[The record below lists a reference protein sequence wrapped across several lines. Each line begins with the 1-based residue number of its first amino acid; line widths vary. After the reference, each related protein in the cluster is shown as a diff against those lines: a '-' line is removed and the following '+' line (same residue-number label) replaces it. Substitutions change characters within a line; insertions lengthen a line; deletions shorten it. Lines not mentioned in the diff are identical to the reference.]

1 MTAITLRRHLTDA
14 GHDSDLIFLL
24 EDIASACRSTAYEV
38 RNGPLK
44 GNLGVAD
51 SINVQG
57 EDQKPLDIIANDIFV
72 STCANSPRLAAL
84 VSEEIEEV
92 VWLKEPKKGD
102 YMLFFD
108 PLDGSSNLDTNL
120 SVGTIFSIM
129 QIEEDGN
136 RNVLRRGADQL
147 VAGYALYGPAT
158 MMVLAAGRGVQGFT
172 LHQGTGIFRLT
183 QPSMSI
189 PETTNEFAINTARRR
204 FWDQPIRD
212 YVDDCLAGTEGPRG
226 KDFNMRWVASMVAEV
241 HRVLMRGG
249 VFLYPLD
256 DKNRAA
262 GGRLRLLYEVAPMA
276 KIIEAAGGAAST
288 GTERILD
295 LVPTEPHQRVATILG
310 SREEVAL
317 LEQMHRKPAEA

>member
-1 MTAITLRRHLTDA
+1 MTNITLRRHLTDK
-14 GHDSDLIFLL
+14 GHDPDLIFLL

-44 GNLGVAD
+44 GNLGLAD
-51 SINVQG
+51 STNVQG

-72 STCANSPRLAAL
+72 ETCANSPRLAAL

-92 VWLKEPKKGD
+92 VWLKEPEEGD
-102 YMLFFD
+102 YLLFFD

-129 QIEEDGN
+129 RVTKDGD
-136 RNVLRRGADQL
+136 RNVLKKGSDQI

-158 MMVLAAGRGVQGFT
+158 MLVLAHGHGVQSFT
-172 LHQGTGIFRLT
+172 LHQGSGIFRLT
-183 QPSMSI
+183 HPSLTI
-189 PETTNEFAINTARRR
+189 KQDTPEFAINASRQR
-204 FWDQPIRD
+204 FWDAPVQQ
-212 YVDDCLAGTEGPRG
+212 YVEECLQGKEGPRG

-241 HRVLMRGG
+241 HRILMRGG
-249 VFLYPLD
+249 VFMYPLD
-256 DKNRAA
+256 DANRAK

-276 KIIEAAGGAAST
+276 MVIEAAGGAAST

-295 LVPTEPHQRVATILG
+295 LLPSEPHQRVATILG
-310 SREEVAL
+310 SKSEVDYIVDL
-317 LEQMHRKPAEA
+317 HTK

>member
-1 MTAITLRRHLTDA
+1 MTSITLRRHLTDA

-24 EDIASACRSTAYEV
+24 EDIASACRATAYEV

-44 GNLGVAD
+44 GNLGVAG
-51 SINVQG
+51 STNVQG
-57 EDQKPLDIIANDIFV
+57 EDQKPLDIIANDIFLA
-72 STCANSPRLAAL
+72 TCANSPRLAAL

-102 YMLFFD
+102 YLLFFD

-129 QIEEDGN
+129 QVAEDGD
-136 RNVLRRGADQL
+136 RNVLRPGSDQL

-158 MMVLAAGRGVQGFT
+158 MMVLAAGKGVQSFT
-172 LHQGTGIFRLT
+172 LHQGSGIFRLT
-183 QPSMSI
+183 HADMKI
-189 PETTNEFAINTARRR
+189 PEGTAEFSINASRQR
-204 FWDQPIRD
+204 FWEPPMRA
-212 YVDDCLAGTEGPRG
+212 YVDDCLAGKDGPRG
-226 KDFNMRWVASMVAEV
+226 VDFNMRWVASMVAEV
-241 HRVLMRGG
+241 HRILMRGG

-256 DKNRAA
+256 EKNRDM

-288 GTERILD
+288 GRERIMD
-295 LVPTEPHQRVATILG
+295 LVPTEPHQRVPAILG
-310 SREEVAL
+310 ASDEVW
-317 LEQMHRKPAEA
+317 RVEAKHAATP

>member
-1 MTAITLRRHLTDA
+1 MTNITLRRHLTDK
-14 GHDSDLIFLL
+14 GHDPDLIFLL

-44 GNLGVAD
+44 GNLGLAD
-51 SINVQG
+51 STNVQG

-72 STCANSPRLAAL
+72 ETCANSPRLAAL

-92 VWLKEPKKGD
+92 VWLKEPEEGD
-102 YMLFFD
+102 YLLFFD

-129 QIEEDGN
+129 RVTKDGD
-136 RNVLRRGADQL
+136 RNVLKKGSDQI

-158 MMVLAAGRGVQGFT
+158 MLVLAHGHGVQSFT
-172 LHQGTGIFRLT
+172 LHQGSGIFRLT
-183 QPSMSI
+183 HPSLTI
-189 PETTNEFAINTARRR
+189 KQDTPEFAINASRQR
-204 FWDQPIRD
+204 FWDAPVQQ
-212 YVDDCLAGTEGPRG
+212 YVDECLQGKDGPRG

-241 HRVLMRGG
+241 HRILMRGG

-256 DKNRAA
+256 DANRAK

-276 KIIEAAGGAAST
+276 MVIEAAGGAAST

-295 LVPTEPHQRVATILG
+295 LLPSEPHQRVATILG
-310 SREEVAL
+310 SKSEVDYIVDLHA
-317 LEQMHRKPAEA
+317 K

>member
-1 MTAITLRRHLTDA
+1 MTNITLRRHLTDK
-14 GHDSDLIFLL
+14 GHDPDLIFLL

-44 GNLGVAD
+44 GNLGLTD
-51 SINVQG
+51 STNVQG

-72 STCANSPRLAAL
+72 ETCANSPRLAAL

-92 VWLKEPKKGD
+92 VWLKEPEEGD
-102 YMLFFD
+102 YLLFFD

-129 QIEEDGN
+129 RVTKDGD
-136 RNVLRRGADQL
+136 RNVLKKGSDQI

-158 MMVLAAGRGVQGFT
+158 MLVLAHGHGVQSFT
-172 LHQGTGIFRLT
+172 LHQGSGIFRLT
-183 QPSMSI
+183 HPSLTI
-189 PETTNEFAINTARRR
+189 KQDTPEFAINASRQR
-204 FWDQPIRD
+204 FWDAPIQQ
-212 YVDDCLAGTEGPRG
+212 YVDECLQGKEGPRG

-241 HRVLMRGG
+241 HRILMRGG

-256 DKNRAA
+256 DANRAK

-276 KIIEAAGGAAST
+276 MVIEAAGGAGST

-295 LVPTEPHQRVATILG
+295 LLPSEPHQRVATILG
-310 SREEVAL
+310 SKSEVDYIVDL
-317 LEQMHRKPAEA
+317 HTK

>member
-1 MTAITLRRHLTDA
+1 MTNITLRRHLTDK
-14 GHDSDLIFLL
+14 GHDPDLIFLL

-44 GNLGVAD
+44 GNLGLAD
-51 SINVQG
+51 STNVQG

-72 STCANSPRLAAL
+72 ETCANSPRLAAL

-92 VWLKEPKKGD
+92 VWLKEPEEGD
-102 YMLFFD
+102 YLLFFD

-129 QIEEDGN
+129 RVTKDGD
-136 RNVLRRGADQL
+136 RNVLKKGSDQI

-158 MMVLAAGRGVQGFT
+158 MLVLAHGHGVQSFT
-172 LHQGTGIFRLT
+172 LHQGSGIFRLT
-183 QPSMSI
+183 HPSLTI
-189 PETTNEFAINTARRR
+189 KQDTPEFAINASRQR
-204 FWDQPIRD
+204 FWDAPVQQ
-212 YVDDCLAGTEGPRG
+212 YVDECLQGKEGPRG

-241 HRVLMRGG
+241 HRILMRGG

-256 DKNRAA
+256 DANRAK

-276 KIIEAAGGAAST
+276 MVIEAAGGAGST

-295 LVPTEPHQRVATILG
+295 LLPSEPHQRVATILG
-310 SREEVAL
+310 SKSEVDYIVDL
-317 LEQMHRKPAEA
+317 HTK

>member
-1 MTAITLRRHLTDA
+1 MTNITLRRHLTDK
-14 GHDSDLIFLL
+14 GHDPDLIFLL

-44 GNLGVAD
+44 GNLGLAD
-51 SINVQG
+51 STNVQG

-72 STCANSPRLAAL
+72 ETCANSPRLAAL

-92 VWLKEPKKGD
+92 VWLKEPEEGD
-102 YMLFFD
+102 YLLFFD

-129 QIEEDGN
+129 RVTKDGD
-136 RNVLRRGADQL
+136 RNVLKKGSDQI

-158 MMVLAAGRGVQGFT
+158 MLVLAHGHGVQSFT
-172 LHQGTGIFRLT
+172 LHQGSGIFRLT
-183 QPSMSI
+183 HPSLTI
-189 PETTNEFAINTARRR
+189 KQDTPEFAINASRQR
-204 FWDQPIRD
+204 FWDAPVQQ
-212 YVDDCLAGTEGPRG
+212 YVDECLQGKEGPRG

-241 HRVLMRGG
+241 HRILMRGG

-256 DKNRAA
+256 DANRAK

-276 KIIEAAGGAAST
+276 MVIEAAGGAAST

-295 LVPTEPHQRVATILG
+295 LLPSEPHQRVATILG
-310 SREEVAL
+310 SKSEVDYIFDL
-317 LEQMHRKPAEA
+317 HTK

>member
-1 MTAITLRRHLTDA
+1 MTNITLRRHLTDK
-14 GHDSDLIFLL
+14 GHDPDLIFLL

-44 GNLGVAD
+44 GNLGLAD
-51 SINVQG
+51 STNVQG
-57 EDQKPLDIIANDIFV
+57 EVQKPLDIIANDIFV
-72 STCANSPRLAAL
+72 ETCANSPRLAAL

-92 VWLKEPKKGD
+92 VWLKEPEEGD
-102 YMLFFD
+102 YLLFFD

-129 QIEEDGN
+129 RVTKDGD
-136 RNVLRRGADQL
+136 RNVLKTGSDQI

-158 MMVLAAGRGVQGFT
+158 MLVLAHGHGVQSFT
-172 LHQGTGIFRLT
+172 LHQGSGIFRLT
-183 QPSMSI
+183 HPSLTI
-189 PETTNEFAINTARRR
+189 KQDTPEFAINASRQR
-204 FWDQPIRD
+204 FWDAPVQQ
-212 YVDDCLAGTEGPRG
+212 YVDECLQGKEGPRG

-241 HRVLMRGG
+241 HRILMRGG

-256 DKNRAA
+256 DANRAK

-276 KIIEAAGGAAST
+276 MVIEAAGGAGST

-295 LVPTEPHQRVATILG
+295 LLPGVPHQRVATILG
-310 SREEVAL
+310 SKSEVDYIVDL
-317 LEQMHRKPAEA
+317 HTK

>member
-1 MTAITLRRHLTDA
+1 MTNITLRRHLTDK
-14 GHDSDLIFLL
+14 GHDPDLIFLL

-44 GNLGVAD
+44 GNLGLAD
-51 SINVQG
+51 STNVQG

-72 STCANSPRLAAL
+72 ETCANSPRLAAL

-92 VWLKEPKKGD
+92 VWLKEPEEGD
-102 YMLFFD
+102 YLLFFD

-129 QIEEDGN
+129 RVTKDGD
-136 RNVLRRGADQL
+136 RNVLKKGSDQI

-158 MMVLAAGRGVQGFT
+158 MLVLAHGHGVQSFT
-172 LHQGTGIFRLT
+172 LHQGSGIFRLT
-183 QPSMSI
+183 HPSLTI
-189 PETTNEFAINTARRR
+189 KQDTPEFAINASRQR
-204 FWDQPIRD
+204 FWDAPVQQ
-212 YVDDCLAGTEGPRG
+212 YVDECLQGKDGPRG

-241 HRVLMRGG
+241 HRILMRGG
-249 VFLYPLD
+249 VFMYPLD
-256 DKNRAA
+256 DANRAK

-276 KIIEAAGGAAST
+276 MVIEAAGGAGST

-295 LVPTEPHQRVATILG
+295 LLPSEPHQRVATILG
-310 SREEVAL
+310 SKSEVDYIVDLHA
-317 LEQMHRKPAEA
+317 K

>member
-1 MTAITLRRHLTDA
+1 MTNITLRRHLTDK
-14 GHDSDLIFLL
+14 GHDPDLIFLL

-44 GNLGVAD
+44 GNLGLAD
-51 SINVQG
+51 STNVQG

-72 STCANSPRLAAL
+72 ETCANSPRLAAL

-92 VWLKEPKKGD
+92 VWLKEPEEGD
-102 YMLFFD
+102 YLLFFD

-129 QIEEDGN
+129 RVTKDGD
-136 RNVLRRGADQL
+136 RNVLKKGSDQI

-158 MMVLAAGRGVQGFT
+158 MLVLAHGHGVQSFT
-172 LHQGTGIFRLT
+172 LHQGSGIFRLT
-183 QPSMSI
+183 HPSLTI
-189 PETTNEFAINTARRR
+189 KQDTPEFAINASRQR
-204 FWDQPIRD
+204 FWDAPIQQ
-212 YVDDCLAGTEGPRG
+212 YVDECLQGKDGPRG

-241 HRVLMRGG
+241 HRILMRGG

-256 DKNRAA
+256 DANRAK

-276 KIIEAAGGAAST
+276 MVIEAAGGAGST

-295 LVPTEPHQRVATILG
+295 LLPSEPHQRVATILG
-310 SREEVAL
+310 SKSEVDYIVDL
-317 LEQMHRKPAEA
+317 HTK

>member
-1 MTAITLRRHLTDA
+1 MTNITLRRHLTDK
-14 GHDSDLIFLL
+14 GHDPDLIFLL

-44 GNLGVAD
+44 GNLGLAD
-51 SINVQG
+51 STNVQG

-72 STCANSPRLAAL
+72 ETCANSPRLAAL

-92 VWLKEPKKGD
+92 VWLKEPEEGD
-102 YMLFFD
+102 YLLFFD

-129 QIEEDGN
+129 RVTKDGD
-136 RNVLRRGADQL
+136 RNVLKKGSDQI

-158 MMVLAAGRGVQGFT
+158 MLVLAHGHGVQSFT
-172 LHQGTGIFRLT
+172 LHQGSGIFRLT
-183 QPSMSI
+183 HPSLTI
-189 PETTNEFAINTARRR
+189 KQDTPEFAINASRQR
-204 FWDQPIRD
+204 FWDAPVQQ
-212 YVDDCLAGTEGPRG
+212 YVDECLQGKEGPRG

-241 HRVLMRGG
+241 HRILMRGG
-249 VFLYPLD
+249 VFMYPLD
-256 DKNRAA
+256 DANRAK

-276 KIIEAAGGAAST
+276 MVIEAAGGAAST

-295 LVPTEPHQRVATILG
+295 LLPSEPHQRVATILG
-310 SREEVAL
+310 SKSEVDYIVDL
-317 LEQMHRKPAEA
+317 HTK

>member
-24 EDIASACRSTAYEV
+24 EDIASACRATAYEV

-44 GNLGVAD
+44 GNVGVAG
-51 SINVQG
+51 STNVQG
-57 EDQKPLDIIANDIFV
+57 EDQKPLDLIANDIFV
-72 STCANSPRLAAL
+72 TTCANSPRLAAL

-129 QIEEDGN
+129 QIQTDGD
-136 RNVLRRGADQL
+136 RNVLRPGVDQL

-158 MMVLAAGRGVQGFT
+158 MMVLAAGKGVQSFT
-172 LHQGTGIFRLT
+172 LHQGSGIFRLT
-183 QPSMSI
+183 QADVQIPSGTH
-189 PETTNEFAINTARRR
+189 EYAINSSRQR
-204 FWDQPIRD
+204 FWEPPMIAYIDECQ
-212 YVDDCLAGTEGPRG
+212 AGKNGPRG
-226 KDFNMRWVASMVAEV
+226 VDFNMRWVASMVAEV
-241 HRVLMRGG
+241 HRILMRGG

-256 DKNRAA
+256 DKNRDM

-276 KIIEAAGGAAST
+276 KIIEAAGGGAST
-288 GTERILD
+288 GRARILD
-295 LVPTEPHQRVATILG
+295 LVPTEPHQRVPAILG
-310 SREEVAL
+310 DKAEVDRIDAL
-317 LEQMHRKPAEA
+317 HRAD

>member
-1 MTAITLRRHLTDA
+1 MTNITLRRHLTDK
-14 GHDSDLIFLL
+14 GHDPDLIFLL

-44 GNLGVAD
+44 GNLGLAD
-51 SINVQG
+51 STNVQG

-72 STCANSPRLAAL
+72 ETCANSPRLAAL

-92 VWLKEPKKGD
+92 VWLKEPEEGD
-102 YMLFFD
+102 YLLFFD

-129 QIEEDGN
+129 RVTKDGD
-136 RNVLRRGADQL
+136 RNVLKKGSDQI

-158 MMVLAAGRGVQGFT
+158 MLVLAHGHGVQSFT
-172 LHQGTGIFRLT
+172 LHQGSGIFRLT
-183 QPSMSI
+183 HPSLTI
-189 PETTNEFAINTARRR
+189 KQDTPEFAINASRQR
-204 FWDQPIRD
+204 FWDAPIQQ
-212 YVDDCLAGTEGPRG
+212 YVDESLQGKEGPRG

-241 HRVLMRGG
+241 HRILMRGG

-256 DKNRAA
+256 DANRAK

-276 KIIEAAGGAAST
+276 MVIEAAGGAGST

-295 LVPTEPHQRVATILG
+295 LLPSEPHQRVATILG
-310 SREEVAL
+310 SKSEVDYIVDL
-317 LEQMHRKPAEA
+317 HTK

>member
-1 MTAITLRRHLTDA
+1 MTNITLRRHLTDK
-14 GHDSDLIFLL
+14 GHDPDLIFLL

-44 GNLGVAD
+44 GNLGLAD
-51 SINVQG
+51 STNVQG

-72 STCANSPRLAAL
+72 ETCANSPRLAAL

-92 VWLKEPKKGD
+92 VWLKEPEEGD
-102 YMLFFD
+102 YLLFFD

-129 QIEEDGN
+129 RVTKDGD
-136 RNVLRRGADQL
+136 RNVLKKGSDQI

-158 MMVLAAGRGVQGFT
+158 MLVLAHGHGVQSFT
-172 LHQGTGIFRLT
+172 LHQGSGIFRLT
-183 QPSMSI
+183 HPSLTI
-189 PETTNEFAINTARRR
+189 KQDTPEFAINASRQR
-204 FWDQPIRD
+204 FWDAPVQQ
-212 YVDDCLAGTEGPRG
+212 YVDECLQGKEGPRG

-241 HRVLMRGG
+241 HRILMRGG

-256 DKNRAA
+256 DANRAK

-276 KIIEAAGGAAST
+276 MVIEAAGGAAST

-295 LVPTEPHQRVATILG
+295 LLPSEPHQRVATILG
-310 SREEVAL
+310 SKSEVDYIVDL
-317 LEQMHRKPAEA
+317 HTK

>member
-1 MTAITLRRHLTDA
+1 MTNITLRRHLTDK
-14 GHDSDLIFLL
+14 GHDPDLIFLM

-44 GNLGVAD
+44 GNLGLAD
-51 SINVQG
+51 STNVQG

-72 STCANSPRLAAL
+72 ETCANSPRLAAL

-92 VWLKEPKKGD
+92 VWLKEPEEGD
-102 YMLFFD
+102 YLLFFD

-129 QIEEDGN
+129 RVTKDGD
-136 RNVLRRGADQL
+136 RNVLKKGSDQI

-158 MMVLAAGRGVQGFT
+158 MLVLAHGHGVQSFT
-172 LHQGTGIFRLT
+172 LHQGSGIFRLT
-183 QPSMSI
+183 HPSLTI
-189 PETTNEFAINTARRR
+189 KQDTPEFAINASRQR
-204 FWDQPIRD
+204 FWDAPVQQ
-212 YVDDCLAGTEGPRG
+212 YVDECLQGKEGPRG

-241 HRVLMRGG
+241 HRILMRGG
-249 VFLYPLD
+249 VFMYPLD
-256 DKNRAA
+256 DANRAK

-276 KIIEAAGGAAST
+276 MVIEAAGGAAST

-295 LVPTEPHQRVATILG
+295 LLPSEPHQRVATILG
-310 SREEVAL
+310 SKSEVDYIVDL
-317 LEQMHRKPAEA
+317 HTK

>member
-1 MTAITLRRHLTDA
+1 MTNITLRRHLTDK
-14 GHDSDLIFLL
+14 GHDPDLIFLL

-44 GNLGVAD
+44 GNLGLAD
-51 SINVQG
+51 STNVQG

-72 STCANSPRLAAL
+72 ETCANSPRLAAL

-92 VWLKEPKKGD
+92 VWLKEPEEGD
-102 YMLFFD
+102 YLLFFD

-129 QIEEDGN
+129 RVTKDGD
-136 RNVLRRGADQL
+136 RNVLKKGSDQI

-158 MMVLAAGRGVQGFT
+158 MLVLAHGHGVQSFT
-172 LHQGTGIFRLT
+172 LHQGSGIFRLT
-183 QPSMSI
+183 HPSLTI
-189 PETTNEFAINTARRR
+189 KQDTPEFAINASRQR
-204 FWDQPIRD
+204 FWDAPVQQ
-212 YVDDCLAGTEGPRG
+212 YVDECLQGKDGPRG

-241 HRVLMRGG
+241 HRILMRGG

-256 DKNRAA
+256 DANRAK

-276 KIIEAAGGAAST
+276 MVIEAAGGAGST

-295 LVPTEPHQRVATILG
+295 LLPSEPHQRVATILG
-310 SREEVAL
+310 SKSEVDYIVDL
-317 LEQMHRKPAEA
+317 HTK

>member
-1 MTAITLRRHLTDA
+1 MTNITLRRHLTDK
-14 GHDSDLIFLL
+14 GHDPDLIFLL

-44 GNLGVAD
+44 GNLGLAD
-51 SINVQG
+51 STNVQG

-72 STCANSPRLAAL
+72 ETCANSPRLAAL

-92 VWLKEPKKGD
+92 VWLKEPEEGD
-102 YMLFFD
+102 YLLFFD

-129 QIEEDGN
+129 RVTKDGD
-136 RNVLRRGADQL
+136 RNVLKKGRDQI

-158 MMVLAAGRGVQGFT
+158 MLVLAHGHGVQSFT
-172 LHQGTGIFRLT
+172 LHQGSGIFRLT
-183 QPSMSI
+183 HPSLTI
-189 PETTNEFAINTARRR
+189 KQDTPEFAINASRQR
-204 FWDQPIRD
+204 FWDAPVQQ
-212 YVDDCLAGTEGPRG
+212 YVDECLQGKDGPRG

-241 HRVLMRGG
+241 HRILMRGG

-256 DKNRAA
+256 DANRAK

-276 KIIEAAGGAAST
+276 MVIEAAGGAGST

-295 LVPTEPHQRVATILG
+295 LLPSEPHQRVATILG
-310 SREEVAL
+310 SKSEVDYIVDL
-317 LEQMHRKPAEA
+317 HTK

>member
-1 MTAITLRRHLTDA
+1 MTNITLRRHLTDK
-14 GHDSDLIFLL
+14 GHDPDLIFLL

-44 GNLGVAD
+44 GNLGLAD
-51 SINVQG
+51 STNVQG

-72 STCANSPRLAAL
+72 ETCANSPRLAAL

-92 VWLKEPKKGD
+92 VWLKEPEEGD
-102 YMLFFD
+102 YLLFFD

-129 QIEEDGN
+129 RVTKDGD
-136 RNVLRRGADQL
+136 RNVLKKGSDQI

-158 MMVLAAGRGVQGFT
+158 MLVLAHGHGVQSFT
-172 LHQGTGIFRLT
+172 LHQGSGIFRLT
-183 QPSMSI
+183 HPSLTI
-189 PETTNEFAINTARRR
+189 KQDTPEFAINASRQR
-204 FWDQPIRD
+204 FWDAPVQQ
-212 YVDDCLAGTEGPRG
+212 YVDECLQGKDGPRG

-241 HRVLMRGG
+241 HRILMRGG

-256 DKNRAA
+256 DANRAK

-276 KIIEAAGGAAST
+276 MVIEAAGGAGST

-295 LVPTEPHQRVATILG
+295 LLPSEPHQRVATILG
-310 SREEVAL
+310 SKSEVEYIVDL
-317 LEQMHRKPAEA
+317 HTK